1 TNKSGMV
8 TIDEATGKTS
18 KTGVY
23 AGGDLVTGAA
33 TVVQAINGGRK
44 AAHAINEYLMGC
56 EKSNL

>member
-44 AAHAINEYLMGC
+44 AAHAINEYL
-56 EKSNL
+56 NTL